1 MVNRYTL
8 GSIVLGIFL
17 MAILGVSRAM
27 SWLTQSNAKTNNQ
40 IVAVEADKT
49 NVNGTTT
56 DINRIS
62 QGDNT
67 PNSPSASQSDR
78 SQSDATLV
86 SQADGT
92 GEDTIVLRPLE
103 EAGTYIQRQKRVE
116 EDKAIAQTEIN
127 VVPIA
132 NNNVQAQ
139 PDKITPNAPDTKA
152 TQAAPSQTRP
162 ATASQAVPALW

>member
-27 SWLTQSNAKTNNQ
+27 SWLTQSNAKTGNQ

-49 NVNGTTT
+49 NVNGTT

-67 PNSPSASQSDR
+67 SSSQSAT
-78 SQSDATLV
+78 SQSDATIT
-86 SQADGT
+86 SPADAT
-92 GEDTIVLRPLE
+92 GEDTIVLLPLE

-116 EDKAIAQTEIN
+116 EDKTIAQTEIN
-127 VVPIA
+127 VVPVA
-132 NNNVQAQ
+132 NNNVPAAES
-139 PDKITPNAPDTKA
+139 DTITPNVPASTS
-152 TQAAPSQTRP
+152 AAPSQTRP
-162 ATASQAVPALW
+162 TTSAPAVPALW